1 MIFGGGHGKGEGI
14 VASVTA
20 TATTGG
26 HTMNGQYHKKPPP
39 PPVPE
44 DPPRSRKRSESASTR
59 TTSTSRGRSKSLRR
73 WRPTVSEDSLDNIHD
88 DEVIKPRHSTSS
100 TRPPRSSG
108 SGVVNSM
115 DRGIGSVK
123 KRFSMLKL
131 RGKSS
136 KADVKGNPKFGE
148 SVSEV
153 GSVAEE

>member
-1 MIFGGGHGKGEGI
+1 M
-14 VASVTA
+14 
-20 TATTGG
+20 
-26 HTMNGQYHKKPPP
+26 
-39 PPVPE
+39 
-44 DPPRSRKRSESASTR
+44 
-59 TTSTSRGRSKSLRR
+59 
-73 WRPTVSEDSLDNIHD
+73 
-88 DEVIKPRHSTSS
+88 IKPRPSTSS

-136 KADVKGNPKFGE
+136 RADVKGNPKFGE